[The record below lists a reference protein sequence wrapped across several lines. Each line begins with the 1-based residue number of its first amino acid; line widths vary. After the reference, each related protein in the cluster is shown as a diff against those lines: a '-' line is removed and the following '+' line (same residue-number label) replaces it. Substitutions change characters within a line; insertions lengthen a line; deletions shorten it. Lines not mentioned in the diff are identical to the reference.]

1 MRVVVVLQARAV
13 SFADMAD
20 EMSEDTGM
28 EGQQATGGAGGGGA
42 LRRTLTCP
50 QFGGE

>member
-13 SFADMAD
+13 SFADMA
-20 EMSEDTGM
+20 EMSEDM
-28 EGQQATGGAGGGGA
+28 EGQQATGGGGG

>member
-13 SFADMAD
+13 SFADMAV
-20 EMSEDTGM
+20 MSEDM
-28 EGQQATGGAGGGGA
+28 EGQQATGDAGGG

>member
-1 MRVVVVLQARAV
+1 MRVVVVMQARAV
-13 SFADMAD
+13 SFDDMAV
-20 EMSEDTGM
+20 MSEDM
-28 EGQQATGGAGGGGA
+28 EGQQATGDAGGGGGA

>member
-13 SFADMAD
+13 SFADMAA
-20 EMSEDTGM
+20 MSEDM
-28 EGQQATGGAGGGGA
+28 EGQQATGGGGGGGT

>member
-13 SFADMAD
+13 SFADMAV
-20 EMSEDTGM
+20 MSEDM
-28 EGQQATGGAGGGGA
+28 EGQQATGGAGGGG